1 MRVLVGITGGIAAYK
16 SAEIIREFSE
26 LGHEVRVIATPNA
39 LRFIGAATLEALSH
53 NQLFSDLYSDIPDV
67 RHIEL
72 AKWAQSIIVAPATA
86 SFLARTASGLADD
99 LLGNVI
105 LATTAPVAVAPAMHT
120 EMWFNSATEANVK
133 TLRTRGITVIDPG
146 SGRLTGDDVG
156 VGRLPEAKQLV
167 QATLNLVTPKDLVGK
182 SVLVIAGG
190 TREFID
196 PVRYIGNRSSG
207 KQGIALVEEAVS
219 RGASVTLIAANFDY
233 ESSQV
238 SVHRVVDTDQLV
250 LAISALK
257 LDFDFIVMPAAVS
270 DYRAKAVSD
279 KKLKRTSS
287 DYSLELIANPD
298 VIASLS
304 AEARRV
310 NPNVRV
316 VGFAAET
323 AEGSDLMALAREKM
337 ARKHLDLI
345 VANDVSG
352 GAAFDVDENTVQIV
366 SVRNSRVVTGTKR
379 LIAAEIYTDLLDSK
393 SLS

>member
-1 MRVLVGITGGIAAYK
+1 
-16 SAEIIREFSE
+16 
-26 LGHEVRVIATPNA
+26 
-39 LRFIGAATLEALSH
+39 
-53 NQLFSDLYSDIPDV
+53 
-67 RHIEL
+67 
-72 AKWAQSIIVAPATA
+72 
-86 SFLARTASGLADD
+86 
-99 LLGNVI
+99 
-105 LATTAPVAVAPAMHT
+105 MHT

-133 TLRTRGITVIDPG
+133 TLRARGITVIDPG

-156 VGRLPEAKQLV
+156 VGRLPEANQLV
-167 QATLNLVTPKDLVGK
+167 LATLSLVTPKDLAGR

-207 KQGIALVEEAVS
+207 KQGIALVEEAVA

-238 SVHRVVDTDQLV
+238 SVRRVVDTDQLV
-250 LAISALK
+250 SAISALK

-270 DYRAKAVSD
+270 DYRAKDVSE
-279 KKLKRTSS
+279 KKLKRTTSR
-287 DYSLELIANPD
+287 YSLELIANPD
-298 VIASLS
+298 VIASLA
-304 AEARRV
+304 AEAKKM

-323 AEGSDLMALAREKM
+323 AEGLDLQALAREKL
-337 ARKHLDLI
+337 ARKNLDLI

-352 GAAFDVDENTVQIV
+352 GAAFDVDVNTVQIV

-379 LIAAEIYTDLLDSK
+379 LIAAEIYTDLLDSN